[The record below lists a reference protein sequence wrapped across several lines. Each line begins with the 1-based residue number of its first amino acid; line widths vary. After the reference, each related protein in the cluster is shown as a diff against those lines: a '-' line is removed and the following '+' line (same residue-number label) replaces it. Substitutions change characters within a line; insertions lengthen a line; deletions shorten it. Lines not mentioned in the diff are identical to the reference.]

1 MSKEQI
7 EEHVMRLREELD
19 REREERNFFQ
29 LERDKIH
36 TFWEITTH
44 QLEEKQAE
52 LRVKQREL
60 EEAEE
65 RHQVEIKVY
74 KEKVKHLMYE
84 HQQNLVQQL
93 SDNSTLTRLKDEQHR
108 EEENVLKRDKRDLKT
123 ELREQGLSYEN
134 LIKNLKLKQA
144 EKISNLRHEFE
155 SKSKEIEHKY
165 EKKMKALKDELELCR
180 KSEIHD
186 IEERKN
192 QQINNLMKNH
202 DKAFSDIKN
211 YYNDITLNNLA
222 LINTLKEQLEN
233 MKKKEERLERQM
245 QEITTENRRLSEP
258 LQRAKEEVQELKRQ
272 LVSYEKD
279 KASLANTKTRLR
291 KVNEDFK
298 ESMWEKEVLEQRF
311 RKVEEER
318 DTLYKKFVSAIHD
331 VQQKASLKNL
341 LLEKQ
346 LSSIEELLEKK
357 EAQLSE
363 MLASSSLEP
372 TALAM
377 IPRKFEDILT
387 DKNSAIKDLQYDL
400 ARAYKA
406 HNDLIRTYEAK
417 LKQHGIPIENCG
429 FVPMNPKGQQLGKGP
444 AHLASTP
451 LSSVN

>member
-1 MSKEQI
+1 MPPKKKKGGKKSGKKGGKGGAIIDGVALSDMSKEQI

-29 LERDKIH
+29 LERDKLH
-36 TFWEITTH
+36 TFWEVTTH

-52 LRVKQREL
+52 LRVKDREL

-74 KEKVKHLMYE
+74 KQKVKHLMYE

-93 SDNSTLTRLKDEQHR
+93 SDNSTLTKLKDEQYR
-108 EEENVLKRDKRDLKT
+108 QDENVLRGDKRDLKM
-123 ELREQGLSYEN
+123 ELREQVLSYEN
-134 LIKNLKLKQA
+134 LIKTLKLKHA
-144 EKISNLRHEFE
+144 EEISNLRHEFE

-165 EKKMKALKDELELCR
+165 EKKMKVLRDELELRR

-279 KASLANTKTRLR
+279 KISLANTKIRL
-291 KVNEDFK
+291 KKMNEDFK

-318 DTLYKKFVSAIHD
+318 DTLYKKFVSAIQD
-331 VQQKASLKNL
+331 VQQKAGLKNL
-341 LLEKQ
+341 LLEKK
-346 LSSIEELLEKK
+346 LSSMEELLEKK
-357 EAQLSE
+357 ETQLSE
-363 MLASSSLEP
+363 MLASSNLEP

-377 IPRKFEDILT
+377 ITRKLERILMP
-387 DKNSAIKDLQYDL
+387 IKYSDPGNKLLVKSHDLQTL
-400 ARAYKA
+400 
-406 HNDLIRTYEAK
+406 NDLSMKWIYIITLY
-417 LKQHGIPIENCG
+417 
-429 FVPMNPKGQQLGKGP
+429 
-444 AHLASTP
+444 
-451 LSSVN
+451 